1 VRVVVWTALAIV
13 LVGTVLIGVLDYF
26 EVSLDAD
33 AVVQTIVNRPE
44 LLGVLLVT
52 IEEAGVPLPVS
63 GDLLI
68 MYSAARVARSPS
80 VWLALGLAFEVAVL
94 IGASFL
100 FAISRRWGSRFLYG
114 APGKALRLSPKR
126 IKQVEG
132 WFKRYGVW
140 AVIFVRYVPGFRVAV
155 TVVSGSFQMRYPMF
169 ITGVA
174 ISAAFWIAGFMALGL
189 LVGPQAQQLLS
200 THKISNVTI
209 LVAVAAIVL
218 LYIVG
223 RVGWQRMH
231 RVAS

>member
-13 LVGTVLIGVLDYF
+13 VVGTVLIGVLDYF

-33 AVVQTIVNRPE
+33 AVAQTIVNRPE
-44 LLGVLLVT
+44 LLGVLLVA

-80 VWLALGLAFEVAVL
+80 AWLALGLAFEVAVL

-100 FAISRRWGSRFLYG
+100 FAISRRWGSRLLYG

-189 LVGPQAQQLLS
+189 LVGPKAAQLLG
-200 THKISNVTI
+200 THQNSSLI
-209 LVAVAAIVL
+209 LLGAVVL
-218 LYIVG
+218 AGFLYVVG
-223 RVGWQRMH
+223 RMGWQRL
-231 RVAS
+231 RRAPS